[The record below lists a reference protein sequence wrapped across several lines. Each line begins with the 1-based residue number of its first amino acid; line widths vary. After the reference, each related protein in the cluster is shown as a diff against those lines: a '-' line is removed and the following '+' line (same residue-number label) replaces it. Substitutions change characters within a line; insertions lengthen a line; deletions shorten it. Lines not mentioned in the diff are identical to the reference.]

1 MCSIPVITR
10 KSWSQSEKKDTMYRG
25 IKIRMKVDFLLEVIQ
40 VDKTVDK
47 HAKALKE
54 KCINKFFWHQ
64 KYIYNQRWRYT
75 KAERMHH

>member
-1 MCSIPVITR
+1 
-10 KSWSQSEKKDTMYRG
+10 MYRG

-64 KYIYNQRWRYT
+64 KYIYNQR
-75 KAERMHH
+75 